1 MPDTLQALGVL
12 VIALLPGALYVWA
25 FERQVGR
32 WGIGLSDRALRFIGG
47 SAMFHAAAAP
57 LSYGLW
63 ADHWDAVRSARPV
76 SWWLWL
82 VPMLYVALPWAGG
95 AFVGS
100 RLRAGRPWTRWLTGP
115 NAAPRAWDHL
125 FAGEVDGWIRLR
137 LKSGAWL
144 GGVFAEANGRRSYAA
159 GYPEL
164 QDLFLAAA
172 VDTDP
177 DTGEFVRDDAGL
189 PTVQP
194 GGLLIRWEEVEFLEF
209 IDA

>member
-1 MPDTLQALGVL
+1 
-12 VIALLPGALYVWA
+12 
-25 FERQVGR
+25 
-32 WGIGLSDRALRFIGG
+32 
-47 SAMFHAAAAP
+47 
-57 LSYGLW
+57 
-63 ADHWDAVRSARPV
+63 
-76 SWWLWL
+76 
-82 VPMLYVALPWAGG
+82 
-95 AFVGS
+95 
-100 RLRAGRPWTRWLTGP
+100 
-115 NAAPRAWDHL
+115 
-125 FAGEVDGWIRLR
+125 VDGWIRLR

-159 GYPEL
+159 GYPEP